1 MRFMK
6 HFLLFEKI
14 KFFEIT
20 FYFLYK
26 LGCAKLSIINKK
38 SMAKPTISCFAFQK
52 YLKSK
57 KNGRRFYGITHPIF
71 VTHKIENNKVSVCY

>member
-20 FYFLYK
+20 FYFLHK
-26 LGCAKLSIINKK
+26 WECMKLSIIAKK
-38 SMAKPTISCFAFQK
+38 SIAKPTISLVAFQK
-52 YLKSK
+52 YLKS
-57 KNGRRFYGITHPIF
+57 
-71 VTHKIENNKVSVCY
+71 